1 MLMYERRLGTKAL
14 ALSSLTRTTML
25 GFTQLPTRTS
35 GIWNIGDD
43 IQTVINIWT
52 RSMMIRT

>member
-1 MLMYERRLGTKAL
+1 MLTCKRRLGTKAL

-52 RSMMIRT
+52 